1 MLVCPDV
8 LLCGKSKAHLQ
19 GIFSVNGGFIVINH
33 KPAVADI
40 YNIAEKQLKV
50 VLIITILQSYIKLNQ
65 HGKEKGR

>member
-19 GIFSVNGGFIVINH
+19 GIFSVNGGCIVINH
-33 KPAVADI
+33 KPAAADI